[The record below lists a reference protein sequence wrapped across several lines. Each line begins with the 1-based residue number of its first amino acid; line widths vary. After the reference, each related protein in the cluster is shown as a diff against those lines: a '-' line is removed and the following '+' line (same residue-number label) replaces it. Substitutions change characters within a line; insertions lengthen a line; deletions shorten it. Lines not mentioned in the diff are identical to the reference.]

1 MTDLEAAANS
11 DLENVRKWLIA
22 NKLSLNVAKTEFILI
37 GSKSMIKNIFNSHA
51 FVFIENNQI
60 KQVYECKTLGIKI
73 DQNLSWKGNTDE
85 ICRKVTAKISAIR
98 RIKIQ

>member
-22 NKLSLNVAKTEFILI
+22 NKLSVNVAKTEFILI
-37 GSKSMIKNIFNSHA
+37 GSKSMIKNIFNSHS

-85 ICRKVTAKISAIR
+85 ICIER
-98 RIKIQ
+98 